1 MQVFKTS
8 GLFLL
13 RFQPGLKPCPLTNPE
28 QGHKIFN
35 VGICSYIND
44 LQGCFRRSGKGRD
57 SCPIEME
64 QDQQEK
70 VPEAAKAR
78 VDAEPDK
85 AAAKL
90 VADRVVKL
98 AVREAAAVK
107 AEDEGQVPAAAGGQN
122 NK

>member
-1 MQVFKTS
+1 M
-8 GLFLL
+8 
-13 RFQPGLKPCPLTNPE
+13 
-28 QGHKIFN
+28 
-35 VGICSYIND
+35 GICSYIND

-64 QDQQEK
+64 QDRQEK

-78 VDAEPDK
+78 ADAEPDK

-107 AEDEGQVPAAAGGQN
+107 AEDGVREPEEAGGKTVN
-122 NK
+122 R

>member
-1 MQVFKTS
+1 M
-8 GLFLL
+8 
-13 RFQPGLKPCPLTNPE
+13 
-28 QGHKIFN
+28 
-35 VGICSYIND
+35 GICSYINA

-98 AVREAAAVK
+98 AVRDAAAVK
-107 AEDEGQVPAAAGGQN
+107 AEDEGQVPAAAGGRTIN
-122 NK
+122 R